1 MKDYLR
7 DYCTEAFRFYACNGM
22 SADKYKQK
30 IYDEALEQQKRLEG
44 KSGIG
49 SPTEAAIIRAEA
61 AVDEKLAEIK
71 DMEAVEMTLAEL
83 HARAMPYIVQAI
95 KIVYFNDAGKEL
107 EPGDISLRVH
117 AAELDIPASE
127 SSIYRY
133 LRKARILFAE
143 HRGLRIEKNK
153 KEEIFEKLTVNRV

>member
-22 SADKYKQK
+22 NADKYKQK

-95 KIVYFNDAGKEL
+95 KIVYFQDAGKEL

-117 AAELDIPASE
+117 AAELYIPASE
-127 SSIYRY
+127 RSVYYY
-133 LRKARILFAE
+133 LKKARILFAE
-143 HRGLRIEKNK
+143 HRGLRIPNK
-153 KEEIFEKLTVNRV
+153 KNHKSLQ

>member
-22 SADKYKQK
+22 NADKYKQK
-30 IYDEALEQQKRLEG
+30 IYDEALEQQKRME
-44 KSGIG
+44 KSCGI
-49 SPTEAAIIRAEA
+49 SCPTEAAIIRAEN

-71 DMEAVEMTLAEL
+71 DMEAVEMTIAEL
-83 HARAMPYIVQAI
+83 EAAGRNHDIVQAI
-95 KIVYFNDAGKEL
+95 KIVYFQDAGKEL

-127 SSIYRY
+127 RSVYRY
-133 LRKARILFAE
+133 LKKARMMFAE
-143 HRGLRIEKNK
+143 HRGLRINIK
-153 KEEIFEKLTVNRV
+153 KFSESWQ